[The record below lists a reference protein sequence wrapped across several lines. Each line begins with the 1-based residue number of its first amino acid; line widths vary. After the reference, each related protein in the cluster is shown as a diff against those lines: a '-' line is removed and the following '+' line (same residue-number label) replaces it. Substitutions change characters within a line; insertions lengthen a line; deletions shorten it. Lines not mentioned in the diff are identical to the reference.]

1 MNILVVDIAQESPM
15 PTMQPSR
22 VPATLSTPAA
32 NDVTSLD
39 DRVAELEATNTE
51 LVASIDTLVDS
62 VLQLRNEDL
71 LHMEQRSQAQFLAIE
86 ELQARAIAEHSQR
99 DTAEVPRKRP
109 NECTPFLAALTNT
122 VDLVPDQQLTAF
134 ARLLKTYKPHADT
147 ISRLLY
153 EKLPEADQPR
163 FIQWFLKRWADIS
176 IVNPVELQLY
186 LQTVEAVKHQPREP
200 MTISGRTYGLLDLA
214 PQGHDFKLVTYDW
227 CLFIHDVYYN
237 QYEHGAFRVQPGD
250 VIIDAGGFV
259 GDTAVLFHDKAKGRC
274 EVHSFEILQ
283 ENLDLFVANA
293 EMNGISDKVVLNKLA
308 LSDTTGDS
316 LGVQTGTLQGGTAVS
331 ASAACEERV
340 QTIRLDDYVARSN
353 LNRVDF
359 VKMDIEGA
367 EMPALRGAINTI
379 RHFKPKL
386 ALCLYHKP
394 DDVLTIPAFIESTG
408 VPYDFRFKWVQLTH
422 GWEAVLLASPRP
434 H

>member
-1 MNILVVDIAQESPM
+1 M

-22 VPATLSTPAA
+22 VPATLSTSAA
-32 NDVTSLD
+32 NEVPRLD
-39 DRVAELEATNTE
+39 DRVADLEATNHH

-71 LHMEQRSQAQFLAIE
+71 LRVEQRSQAQFLAIE
-86 ELQARAIAEHSQR
+86 ELQARPTTERSHR
-99 DTAEVPRKRP
+99 ETAEVPRRRP
-109 NECTPFLAALTNT
+109 NECTPFLAALTDT
-122 VDLVPDQQLTAF
+122 VGLVPDQQLAAF
-134 ARLLKTYKPHADT
+134 ARLLKTYKPHADN

-153 EKLPEADQPR
+153 EKLPEADQRR
-163 FIQWFLKRWADIS
+163 FIQWFLKRWADIN
-176 IVNPVELQLY
+176 IVNPVEMQLY
-186 LQTVEAVKHQPREP
+186 LQAVEAVKLQRREP
-200 MTISGRTYGLLDLA
+200 ITVEGRTYGLVDLK
-214 PQGHDFKLVTYDW
+214 PQGHDFKLATYDW

-259 GDTAVLFHDKAKGRC
+259 GDTAVLFHAKAKGRC

-293 EMNGISDKVVLNKLA
+293 EMNGMSDRVVLNKLA
-308 LSDTTGDS
+308 LSDTTGGS
-316 LGVQTGTLQGGTAVS
+316 VGVKVGALQGGTSVS
-331 ASAACEERV
+331 GAATAAGEEQV

-359 VKMDIEGA
+359 IKMDIEGA

-394 DDVLTIPAFIESTG
+394 DDVLTIPTFIESTG

-422 GWEAVLLASPRP
+422 GWEAVLLASPRA